1 MPAFT
6 CRAVI
11 QALLHPALLKEN
23 PMTFVTTQPDM
34 VAAAAMHDLFVSA
47 LGGSADSYG
56 ATEAANATSS
66 I

>member
-1 MPAFT
+1 
-6 CRAVI
+6 
-11 QALLHPALLKEN
+11 
-23 PMTFVTTQPDM
+23 MTFVTTQPDM

-47 LGGSADSYG
+47 LG